1 VFCFWFFAKHEKLPS
16 LFVAP
21 LLLTLLS
28 FAPSMFGVRFVSQFV
43 IGLVSLMDKLFK
55 RVNLDLQ
62 LTPYRV
68 LATSARDGF
77 LEFIPDSQVRVCV
90 RVSG

>member
-1 VFCFWFFAKHEKLPS
+1 
-16 LFVAP
+16 
-21 LLLTLLS
+21 
-28 FAPSMFGVRFVSQFV
+28 MFGVRFVSQFV

>member
-1 VFCFWFFAKHEKLPS
+1 MCAQHENCLIFSRSFEYFLSPAPFLLCF
-16 LFVAP
+16 
-21 LLLTLLS
+21 
-28 FAPSMFGVRFVSQFV
+28 SQFV

-77 LEFIPDSQVRVCV
+77 LEFIPDSQVCVCAEWS
-90 RVSG
+90 RGGGLEDGS